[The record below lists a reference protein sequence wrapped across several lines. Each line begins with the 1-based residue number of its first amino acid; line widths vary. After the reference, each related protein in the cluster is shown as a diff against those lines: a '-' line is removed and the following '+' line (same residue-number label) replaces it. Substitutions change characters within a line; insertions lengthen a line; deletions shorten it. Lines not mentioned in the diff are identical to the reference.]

1 MKAEH
6 TWRLWRRVLREP
18 ALADAVVA
26 GDVRARAAE
35 LGLTPAETEIA
46 AVYAENGPGVQW
58 AVDAYRY
65 RLLRVTRAAVA
76 EGAPLTAR
84 ALRQLGHDPDAL
96 VTDYVT
102 ATGWADR
109 GPYVYTVT
117 AEYLHRLDRT
127 LPTGPSTAAL
137 RDVLRLERT
146 AAELIA
152 RNATPGTAPKG
163 GPPAE
168 PAPVSGDLAETVPAG
183 GASVVSASQ
192 GGSSAESALAGGGL
206 AEQVA
211 AGGVSANSVPEPG
224 ASVGSAS
231 QGGPSAESA
240 LAGGDLAGTAP
251 AGGSSAGPV
260 PERGASAG
268 TAPGGAGGGEYR
280 WTGRGA
286 VVRWERDVLGW
297 LADPVGGGL
306 DRAPER
312 SGAVLVRLDGS
323 AELYALTGIGAPAAR
338 VAEGLAAGLPLAE
351 IAAGVGLDPA
361 DAGLRGLLGSLAEWG
376 LLDVAPC

>member
-26 GDVRARAAE
+26 GDVRARAAD

-152 RNATPGTAPKG
+152 RSATPGTAPAG
-163 GPPAE
+163 GAPAE
-168 PAPVSGDLAETVPAG
+168 PAPVDDDLAEPVAAGDASAGPAPEP
-183 GASVVSASQ
+183 GASAESASR
-192 GGSSAESALAGGGL
+192 GGSSAESA
-206 AEQVA
+206 
-211 AGGVSANSVPEPG
+211 P
-224 ASVGSAS
+224 
-231 QGGPSAESA
+231 
-240 LAGGDLAGTAP
+240 AGGDLAGPVAAGDASAGPAPEPGAP
-251 AGGSSAGPV
+251 AGA
-260 PERGASAG
+260 
-268 TAPGGAGGGEYR
+268 APAGAGGGEYR

>member
-168 PAPVSGDLAETVPAG
+168 PAPVSGDLAGTVPAG
-183 GASVVSASQ
+183 
-192 GGSSAESALAGGGL
+192 
-206 AEQVA
+206 
-211 AGGVSANSVPEPG
+211 G

-231 QGGPSAESA
+231 QGGSSAEPALAGGGLAGSVAAGGASVGSA
-240 LAGGDLAGTAP
+240 SQGGSSAEPAPAGGDLAEQVAVGDA
-251 AGGSSAGPV
+251 SANPV
-260 PERGASAG
+260 PERGAPAG

-351 IAAGVGLDPA
+351 IAAGVGLDPD